1 LNKSGARIFSVFRN
15 SDSLAGAFRRSE
27 DPRLLETGFFMQ
39 VRELKIQRKNLGS
52 ALCLGRGPHVQVQLS
67 AQVVMFS
74 IIFHFYS
81 RARTKDKSFPAKL
94 GSGNNFGNYVPMG
107 VAQGYGGCRNLFQYI
122 RLGNQNLNTFRNQKV
137 PASKQ

>member
-1 LNKSGARIFSVFRN
+1 ML
-15 SDSLAGAFRRSE
+15 
-27 DPRLLETGFFMQ
+27 
-39 VRELKIQRKNLGS
+39 VRELKIRRKNRGS
-52 ALCLGRGPHVQVQLS
+52 ALCLGRGAPCSSAIISPGCHVQ
-67 AQVVMFS
+67 
-74 IIFHFYS
+74 FYS
-81 RARTKDKSFPAKL
+81 RAPTKDKYFPAKL